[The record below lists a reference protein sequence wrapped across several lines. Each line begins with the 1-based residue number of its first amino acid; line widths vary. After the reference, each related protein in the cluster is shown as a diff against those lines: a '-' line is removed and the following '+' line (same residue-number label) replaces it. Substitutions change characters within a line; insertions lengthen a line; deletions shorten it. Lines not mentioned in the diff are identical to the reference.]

1 MAATAEQVAASPSPG
16 AEVPAGELWR
26 LVLRSW
32 CGSTLAAVCERVG
45 QFCGLDQDEIE
56 STVLGLMNDSITSL
70 PPVVAEAFERALG
83 TPTGVPSERRND
95 DMARSPNGKA
105 ALTLEP
111 QAAPVPPDRTAAG
124 GGPGAG
130 TATRPG
136 HRDRRPGGAGP
147 AARRAAGRTGP
158 G

>member
-1 MAATAEQVAASPSPG
+1 
-16 AEVPAGELWR
+16 
-26 LVLRSW
+26 
-32 CGSTLAAVCERVG
+32 
-45 QFCGLDQDEIE
+45 LDQHEIE

-111 QAAPVPPDRTAAG
+111 QATPVPPDPADEDLAPP
-124 GGPGAG
+124 PGEGNAE
-130 TATRPG
+130 P
-136 HRDRRPGGAGP
+136 
-147 AARRAAGRTGP
+147 RAADAPVPRTGP
-158 G
+158 FACEGE